1 MVDTGGGG
9 LWGVM
14 TILGPIILAAVIL
27 WAIFNNRTTKRE
39 KERTEDA
46 TRAMYDAQN
55 EEDTRREP

>member
-1 MVDTGGGG
+1 MVDSGGG

-27 WAIFNNRTTKRE
+27 WAIFNNRTSKRE
-39 KERTEDA
+39 KERTEEA
-46 TRAMYDAQN
+46 TREMYDAQN

>member
-1 MVDTGGGG
+1 MVDSGGG

-39 KERTEDA
+39 KERTEEA
-46 TRAMYDAQN
+46 TREMYDAQN

>member
-1 MVDTGGGG
+1 MVDTGGG

-39 KERTEDA
+39 KERTEEA
-46 TRAMYDAQN
+46 TREMYDAQN